1 MYNISHILFARRVF
15 LVAGRSSVRRVHS
28 AFCGRW
34 PNGHWDGDGDVSSQS
49 DRKMEERTCSEQ
61 LQVAAMQAVES
72 TVESSPIA
80 YLHLHTRT
88 CSITFLIS
96 ITNSPSS
103 SSASTQLAA
112 AMNKRNFLAVQRIRS
127 SLSKYRGIILISWTS
142 RSVCSEPEQEQR
154 KAALLSSIQ
163 INLFEHHRPSGD
175 FIFVYLPAVFYD

>member
-1 MYNISHILFARRVF
+1 MWLDLSLSILMAPSYPLISTCCVQYFPHIICSTCF
-15 LVAGRSSVRRVHS
+15 LSGWPVIRPSS
-28 AFCGRW
+28 AFCILW
-34 PNGHWDGDGDVSSQS
+34 PMAERALGWDGDVSSQS

-80 YLHLHTRT
+80 YLHLHTRS

-127 SLSKYRGIILISWTS
+127 SLYRNIVASFLLAGQVV
-142 RSVCSEPEQEQR
+142 RS
-154 KAALLSSIQ
+154 
-163 INLFEHHRPSGD
+163 
-175 FIFVYLPAVFYD
+175 AVQ